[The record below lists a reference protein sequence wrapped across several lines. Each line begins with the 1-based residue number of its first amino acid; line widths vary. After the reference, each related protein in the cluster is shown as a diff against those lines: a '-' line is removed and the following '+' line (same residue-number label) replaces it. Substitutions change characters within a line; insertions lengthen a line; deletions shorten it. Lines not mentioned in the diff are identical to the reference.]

1 MGSELIINAA
11 PQEIRV
17 ALLEEGTVVEVYMER
32 KKDRSIMG
40 NIYKGKAIRVLPGMQ
55 AAFVDI
61 GMERAAFLYVTDAYS
76 SIREYHQMLDEGW
89 EDQDTLEFES
99 NSSYLSEP
107 LQIEDV
113 VREGQELLVQ
123 VSRDPLGT
131 KGTRITSHITLPG
144 RYLVLMPTVNHVGI
158 SRRIRDE
165 VERRRL
171 GDTVLRIRPPSIGFI
186 VRTASEGA
194 QEEELKNDM
203 DLLRRIWENI
213 QQKNETA
220 SAPSLI
226 HSDLNMVLRV
236 IRDLMTAD
244 VKRVVTDS
252 KDEYKQIIQF
262 VENYMP
268 RMQCDIDLYENRTPI
283 FDVFGI
289 EMELDK
295 ALKRRVWLK
304 SGGYIVI
311 ETTEA
316 LTAVDVNTGKFV
328 GKRNLEDTILKTNLE
343 AAKEIAYQ
351 LRLRNIGGIIIID
364 FIDMEKES
372 NRELVY
378 HTLESAL
385 RKDRAKSNISKISEL
400 GLVEMTRKRTRE
412 SLTQLLGEPCPT
424 CEGLG
429 YVKSKTTICYDIFRE
444 IDRVSS
450 DLGGKTV
457 MVDVNPEVAEM
468 LCEEERAGIE
478 RLGRALGK
486 RIVVQGVARFHQD
499 EFEIVEV

>member
-1 MGSELIINAA
+1 MGSELIINAT

-17 ALLEEGTVVEVYMER
+17 ALLEEGMVVEVYIER

-40 NIYKGKAIRVLPGMQ
+40 NIYKGRATRVLPGMQ

-61 GMERAAFLYVTDAYS
+61 GMDRAAFLYVTDAYS

-89 EDQDTLEFES
+89 EDQDSLEFES
-99 NSSYLSEP
+99 NSPYLSEP

-144 RYLVLMPTVNHVGI
+144 RYLVLMPTVNHVGV
-158 SRRIRDE
+158 SRRIRDD

-171 GDTVLRIRPPSIGFI
+171 RDIVLEIRPPSIGFI

-194 QEEELKNDM
+194 REEELKNDM
-203 DLLRRIWENI
+203 DLLTKIWENI
-213 QQKNETA
+213 QRKNETA
-220 SAPSLI
+220 AAPSLI
-226 HSDLNMVLRV
+226 HSDLNIVLRV

-252 KDEYKQIIQF
+252 EDEYEQIIQF

-268 RMQCDIDLYENRTPI
+268 RMRCTVDLYEDRTPI

-378 HTLESAL
+378 QTLESAL
-385 RKDRAKSNISKISEL
+385 GKDRAKSNISKISEL

-429 YVKSKTTICYDIFRE
+429 YVKSKTTVCYDIYRE
-444 IDRVSS
+444 IERVSS

-478 RLGRALGK
+478 RLERALGK
-486 RIVVQGVARFHQD
+486 RIVVQGIPRFHQE
-499 EFEIVEV
+499 EFEIVDV

>member
-17 ALLEEGTVVEVYMER
+17 AILEEGTVVEVYMER

-268 RMQCDIDLYENRTPI
+268 RMQCDIDLYEDRTPI

-478 RLGRALGK
+478 RLERALGK